1 MGMSRFSDGKFDLIV
16 VADHQLDDQSKLE
29 LQTMLINASEALYE
43 ATEGQLWFG
52 DIHIADDDWGLGAAE
67 MVLHADDGRAFAT
80 IGGYGIPGQRMHLFA
95 NSDHKTL
102 VHEFGHHA
110 FGLYDEYVREVITDQ
125 IDRQAPEP
133 AEYAT
138 QLYREIPLQGS
149 EHDEEED
156 GLANEWAVL
165 RFGNQLRQTITNTH
179 TTNLLTVYGSFL
191 GNPMTQSSGPVA
203 YHRRTNISCAA
214 STAPASVIH
223 SIMDNSH
230 DPVVTEFCTSLNHN
244 LLRNDDPDLANAH
257 TTAYG
262 GLSCWEVI
270 RNQMLDRWDHPLAIP
285 DSQATSG
292 PDITQSLDYAPPNF
306 FELVKEGRVVLVM
319 DRSGSM
325 ADDGKIVGAK
335 YGVEVWLLAMKR
347 LGDYLSVIWYDETI
361 DVRLPLTEIQGTTD
375 VQTLI
380 DTTNE
385 VLPQGYTNIRDAL
398 YAAHEEITSRPN
410 RAAIQGVILLT
421 DGIHNRPVDTSA
433 LEVVPTFQNAG
444 IPILGIAVGAE
455 ENVDT
460 ATLQTLC
467 NETGGVLQVAH
478 TFPNYDPADD
488 ASVRGTAGIQVGQAH
503 ALLRSGASIYG
514 DLEIGS
520 EGRVASAMSKPGKSS
535 TKLKKLA
542 DIFGLANTGELLRRR
557 AAPGTGVV
565 RFHVEEG
572 ADYAMLTAIYREKEG
587 LNIVLIDP
595 DGKVVEYDNNQ
606 RIFIESDSPIRI
618 ALVKKPKPGYWRAIL
633 SRTTDGEPF
642 TVFYNVEVNNRRIA
656 VHGTV
661 DPWVDVGQ
669 AAVIRASGNWKDIL
683 SDLDVTAR
691 IRDPHGGVHT
701 VVLSDAQ
708 HGEPNSGDYVGVF
721 VAPERGRY
729 AVDLTIANRGK
740 AVVAGG
746 MHRFMHGPVG
756 DRTKPQTI
764 DISSDAPVFIRRIP
778 LFFDVGQRPP
788 LVDLDDRSGGK
799 PKFPVQP
806 PKTKPKPLNIQRALK
821 RAQQI
826 KAATEKAPRKN
837 TKKTKKRPA
846 KKLKTK

>member
-1 MGMSRFSDGKFDLIV
+1 MGMSRFSEGKFDLIV
-16 VADHQLDDQSKLE
+16 VADHSLDVQSKVA
-29 LQTMLINASEALYE
+29 LQAMLLNASEALYD
-43 ATEGQLWFG
+43 ATEGQLCLG
-52 DIHIADDDWGLGAAE
+52 DIHIADENWGLGAAE
-67 MVLHADDGRAFAT
+67 MVLHADEGRAFAT
-80 IGGYGIPGQRMHLFA
+80 IGGYGIPGQKMHLFTD
-95 NSDHKTL
+95 SDHKTL

-125 IDRQAPEP
+125 IDREASEP

-138 QLYREIPLQGS
+138 ELYREVPLQGS
-149 EHDEEED
+149 EHDEVED

-165 RFGNQLRQTITNTH
+165 RFGNQLREAIINSH
-179 TTNLLTVYGSFL
+179 TPNLLTVYGSFPD
-191 GNPMTQSSGPVA
+191 NPMTQTSGPVA

-214 STAPASVIH
+214 PTSPAPVIH

-244 LLRNDDPDLANAH
+244 LLRNDDPDLANSH

-285 DSQATSG
+285 ESQASSG
-292 PDITQSLDYAPPNF
+292 PNVTPDYSYPSF
-306 FELVKEGRVVLVM
+306 YDLVKEGRFVLVM

-325 ADDGKIVGAK
+325 TDDGKILGAK
-335 YGVEVWLLAMKR
+335 YGVEVWLQVMKR
-347 LGDYLSVIWYDETI
+347 LGDYLSVIWYDESI

-380 DTTNE
+380 DTTND

-398 YAAHEEITSRPN
+398 YAAHGEITSRPN

-433 LEVVPTFQNAG
+433 LEVVPTFQDAG
-444 IPILGIAVGAE
+444 IPILGIAMGAE

-467 NETGGVLQVAH
+467 SETGGVLQVAH
-478 TFPNYDPADD
+478 TFPNYEPADD

-503 ALLRSGASIYG
+503 ALLRNGASVYG

-535 TKLKKLA
+535 TKLRRLA
-542 DIFGLANTGELLRRR
+542 DIFGLANADELLRRR

-572 ADYAMLTAIYREKEG
+572 ADYAMLTAIYREKEA

-595 DGKVVEYDNNQ
+595 DGHVVEYDNNQ
-606 RIFIESDSPIRI
+606 RIFIESDSPIRM

-633 SRTTDGEPF
+633 LRTIDGEPF
-642 TVFYNVEVNNRRIA
+642 TVFYNVEVDNRRIT

-669 AAVIRASGNWKDIL
+669 AVMIRASGNWKDIL

-701 VVLSDAQ
+701 VMLSDTQ
-708 HGEPNSGDYVGVF
+708 HGEPNSGEYVGLF

-729 AVDLTIANRGK
+729 TVDLTIANRGK
-740 AVVAGG
+740 AIVAGG
-746 MHRFMHGPVG
+746 MHRLMHGRAG
-756 DRTKPQTI
+756 GRAKPETI

-778 LFFDVGQRPP
+778 LFFDVGQRLP

-799 PKFPVQP
+799 LKVPVQP
-806 PKTKPKPLNIQRALK
+806 PKTKSKPLNIQRALK
-821 RAQQI
+821 RAKHI
-826 KAATEKAPRKN
+826 KEATEKTASTKTTR
-837 TKKTKKRPA
+837 TKKQSAKKR
-846 KKLKTK
+846 KIK